1 MLSDTAFIES
11 LAAFI
16 EQASIESTK
25 KLSEYAIKAGAE
37 LWENRETP
45 DPSLITSLLAAI
57 LEANGT
63 RISPT
68 LLQKRV
74 RDEVLWSNAQT
85 PVSYFHIYLHPFV
98 SSFRT

>member
-74 RDEVLWSNAQT
+74 RDEVLWSNAQA
-85 PVSYFHIYLHPFV
+85 PVSYFHPFV